1 MRCYRLPTPLIKCV
15 GDSMANCKC
24 LQAHGP
30 RKNPGRP
37 LDFLD
42 FSNPGEGLWA
52 LKKK

>member
-1 MRCYRLPTPLIKCV
+1 MLQTAHFPLIKC
-15 GDSMANCKC
+15 GRFHGQ
-24 LQAHGP
+24 LQVPSGA
-30 RKNPGRP
+30 RTQKNPGRP